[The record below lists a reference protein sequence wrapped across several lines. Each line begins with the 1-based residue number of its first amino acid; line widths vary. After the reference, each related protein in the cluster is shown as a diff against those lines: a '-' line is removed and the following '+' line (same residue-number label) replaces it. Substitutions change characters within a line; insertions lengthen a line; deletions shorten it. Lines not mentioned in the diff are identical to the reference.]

1 MTYLCDVYTDEDEYE
16 VFLEDMLLHEGHF
29 LSYRLN
35 GQPREFVFGTLNKN
49 WIPNENDIIRLCGIK
64 NEEIRFSW
72 KDES

>member
-16 VFLEDMLLHEGHF
+16 VYLEDMLLHEGHF

-35 GQPREFVFGTLNKN
+35 GQPREFVSGTLNKS
-49 WIPNENDIIRLCGIK
+49 WIPNVDDIIRLCGIE

-72 KDES
+72 KDED